1 MPLFSGE
8 HYLLAASTD
17 ARPSH
22 RLLDESRLAT
32 YAVLVRSAASDVP
45 ERVLSCTD
53 VSQLDIWADRPVTAA
68 WPEEVFGS

>member
-17 ARPSH
+17 ARPPH

-32 YAVLVRSAASDVP
+32 YAVLVRSA
-45 ERVLSCTD
+45 
-53 VSQLDIWADRPVTAA
+53 VSESARQALEDLMTTKFRDTFVDRLLAEGEA
-68 WPEEVFGS
+68 KG